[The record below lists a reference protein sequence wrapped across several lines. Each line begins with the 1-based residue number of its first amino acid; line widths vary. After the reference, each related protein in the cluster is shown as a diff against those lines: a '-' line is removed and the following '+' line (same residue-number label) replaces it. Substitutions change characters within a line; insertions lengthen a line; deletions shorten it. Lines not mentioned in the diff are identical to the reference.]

1 MRRALALQSLAVALL
16 SGCGGEDAGPE
27 QAARQTA
34 DTWQRVEA
42 GGATR
47 CARGG
52 RFVFWIR
59 RGDPKKLVV
68 FFQGGGGCF
77 SKETC
82 AEGSTWFDDRVDAQ
96 DDPRGSGGL
105 LDLADRQNPF
115 RDWSWVYIPSCTGD
129 VHTGDARV
137 DYGSVEV
144 EQRGWRNARAAL
156 GRGFHEFPSPASVL
170 VTGWSA
176 GSVGSAWHVD
186 EVVRRYPDARVTQ
199 LGDSLAFLFRRPI
212 QLKEWGTNRHFPP
225 FFRVGA
231 RRWTMEEFLTRLAQA
246 HPNVT
251 FARFNHASDSVQQRF
266 YEGVGGNPAQFPGRL
281 RAVERRLKRLPNYRS
296 YLACG
301 FEHCALP
308 TAEFSTLR
316 VAGVPLREWVRDLAE
331 GRDVD
336 CPECR
341 G

>member
-1 MRRALALQSLAVALL
+1 MRRALALQLLAFALL
-16 SGCGGEDAGPE
+16 SGCGGEDAGLE
-27 QAARQTA
+27 QAARPTA
-34 DTWQRVEA
+34 GTWQRVEA

-52 RFVFWIR
+52 RFAFWIR

-77 SKETC
+77 NEETC

-96 DDPRGSGGL
+96 DDPRRSGGM

-156 GRGFHEFPSPASVL
+156 GRGFREFRSPVSVL
-170 VTGWSA
+170 VTGCSA

-212 QLKEWGTNRHFPP
+212 QLTEWGTNRHFPP

-231 RRWTMEEFLTRLAQA
+231 RRWTMEVPDAPGAGSSKRELRTLQPRVRLGAA
-246 HPNVT
+246 AVL
-251 FARFNHASDSVQQRF
+251 R
-266 YEGVGGNPAQFPGRL
+266 GGRGEPGAVPGTAPGR
-281 RAVERRLKRLPNYRS
+281 RAAAEAAAELSLLPRL
-296 YLACG
+296 
-301 FEHCALP
+301 
-308 TAEFSTLR
+308 
-316 VAGVPLREWVRDLAE
+316 WVRALRSADS
-331 GRDVD
+331 
-336 CPECR
+336 
-341 G
+341 